1 MDKRR
6 IFLTL
11 LVTLGVILACGLLIR
26 LPTLQNTV
34 QEGLILPVVYLVWL
48 VRLLVH
54 SVDQPI
60 LWGAAMFIL
69 GVALTFGIL
78 SAWPDADS
86 MLRPGQRPSPVRTN
100 SEEEQPPPV
109 SGRID
114 YWEGKIRS
122 LRSQGID
129 SDYANFEFRRL
140 TRTAAETIPGESSQ
154 AAAAEAIGVFFL
166 PTDRTSAA
174 PRRPLPPWRR
184 LRFGRRPPPAPAAD
198 PLAKL
203 CTYLED
209 QLESKHD
216 DVH

>member
-6 IFLTL
+6 IFLTA
-11 LVTLGVILACGLLIR
+11 LVTLGVTLTCVLLIR

-34 QEGLILPVVYLVWL
+34 REGLILPVVYLVWL
-48 VRLLVH
+48 VRLLLH
-54 SVDQPI
+54 SVDQAV
-60 LWGAAMFIL
+60 LWAAAMFIL
-69 GVALTFGIL
+69 GLALTYGLL
-78 SAWPDADS
+78 SAWPDAES
-86 MLRPGQRPSPVRTN
+86 MLRPGQRSNTVRTN
-100 SEEEQPPPV
+100 SEEQQPPPV

-114 YWEGKIRS
+114 YWEGKIQS
-122 LRSQGID
+122 LRSQGIE

-140 TRTAAETIPGESSQ
+140 TRSAAETIPGESSQ

-166 PTDRTSAA
+166 PTDRTSGA
-174 PRRPLPPWRR
+174 PLKSSPAWRR
-184 LRFGRRPPPAPAAD
+184 LRFGRRPPPAAGDD

-216 DVH
+216 DVY

>member
-6 IFLTL
+6 VLLTA
-11 LVTLGVILACGLLIR
+11 LVTLGMTLACGLLIR

-34 QEGLILPVVYLVWL
+34 REGLIMPVVYLVWL
-48 VRLLVH
+48 VRLLIH
-54 SVDQPI
+54 SVDQPV
-60 LWGAAMFIL
+60 LWGAAMLIL
-69 GVALTFGIL
+69 GLGLAYGLV
-78 SAWPDADS
+78 SAWPDAES
-86 MLRPGQRPSPVRTN
+86 MLRPGQRPRQARSY

-114 YWEGKIRS
+114 YWEGKIQS

-140 TRTAAETIPGESSQ
+140 TRSTAETIPGESSQ
-154 AAAAEAIGVFFL
+154 AAATEAIGVFFL
-166 PTDRTSAA
+166 PTERTNTA
-174 PRRPLPPWRR
+174 PLKSSPAWRR
-184 LRFGRRPPPAPAAD
+184 LRFGRRAPPAAAD
-198 PLAKL
+198 DPLVKL